1 MSRQSRT
8 AFSQCPHLWP
18 RANGLFSST
27 LRGILLRSERRAPNA
42 WQCGYLG
49 QTPQQ
54 DRESRVPT
62 PIRWSIIP
70 ANLATGAYPSPE
82 TVNASPTLVECD
94 SLNLPPV
101 RTHCSAC
108 SFTSV
113 PPPSELL
120 KVLSSQPTLRAC
132 TDQGSARAGLQDMA
146 MGWRCRWVR
155 RRTSRARSLPGGVEV
170 IWGEGAPT
178 LVTVPFRARRRAT
191 TPRSVRPDEQTF
203 RDDGSLAGGAVVDRF
218 LTIHG
223 PPLSRSE
230 ESPRASRHQSILFV
244 PPS

>member
-94 SLNLPPV
+94 SLNRPPV

-113 PPPSELL
+113 PPPI
-120 KVLSSQPTLRAC
+120 RA
-132 TDQGSARAGLQDMA
+132 T
-146 MGWRCRWVR
+146 
-155 RRTSRARSLPGGVEV
+155 
-170 IWGEGAPT
+170 EGAILSAYIARLYGSGFCTSWLAGHGDGLEVPLGAATNESSALPT
-178 LVTVPFRARRRAT
+178 WARRSNLGRRCAHT
-191 TPRSVRPDEQTF
+191 DYSAIPGAEACHDAQERP
-203 RDDGSLAGGAVVDRF
+203 A
-218 LTIHG
+218 
-223 PPLSRSE
+223 
-230 ESPRASRHQSILFV
+230 
-244 PPS
+244 

>member
-8 AFSQCPHLWP
+8 AFSQRPHLWP

-132 TDQGSARAGLQDMA
+132 TDHEF
-146 MGWRCRWVR
+146 C
-155 RRTSRARSLPGGVEV
+155 TS
-170 IWGEGAPT
+170 W
-178 LVTVPFRARRRAT
+178 
-191 TPRSVRPDEQTF
+191 
-203 RDDGSLAGGAVVDRF
+203 LAGHGDGLEVPLGAATNESSALPTWGR
-218 LTIHG
+218 
-223 PPLSRSE
+223 RSNLGRRCAHTGYSAIPGAE
-230 ESPRASRHQSILFV
+230 ACHDAQERPA
-244 PPS
+244 